1 MPCPALTWV
10 KRAMPARAEVAKPA
24 RLFALGFDLDQSA
37 GGRSVPTIRRMTGR
51 ADMTHG
57 ETLYLAL
64 VIVVAVTFAVLLAWG
79 SQQTRKE

>member
-1 MPCPALTWV
+1 MDC
-10 KRAMPARAEVAKPA
+10 KSGGQ
-24 RLFALGFDLDQSA
+24 FAWRFDLNQSA
-37 GGRSVPTIRRMTGR
+37 GGHGVPTIRRIAGR

-64 VIVVAVTFAVLLAWG
+64 VIVVGLTFAVLLAWG